1 MVKIATWNVNSIKAR
16 LGHVLEWLKAAAPDV
31 VLLQELKGVAENF
44 PLMEIEDAGYAA
56 AVAGQKTY
64 NGVAILSRTP
74 LEDVTIGLPGD
85 DSDSQARYVEAVTRL
100 DGRMVRIASI
110 YLPNG
115 NPVDTEKFTYKLR
128 WMDRLTDHARA
139 LLALEEPVVLGGD
152 YNVIPEDGDVWEPD
166 LWRDDALF
174 RMEVRRKFREILN
187 LGYTESYRALHSE
200 LGRYSFWDYQGGA
213 WQKDNGLRIDHLLLS
228 WPAASINRRATRPS
242 RPTTPRCGASLIKH
256 RHPGRPV
263 RHEGG
268 DSPDWAVQFPSATT
282 CRGFA
287 PDGGSG
293 D

>member
-16 LGHVLEWLKAAAPDV
+16 LGHVLDWLKAAAPDV

-228 WPAASINRRATRPS
+228 PQAADLLVACGIDKSPRDKAKPS
-242 RPTTPRCGASLIKH
+242 DHTPVWCELN
-256 RHPGRPV
+256 
-263 RHEGG
+263 
-268 DSPDWAVQFPSATT
+268 
-282 CRGFA
+282 
-287 PDGGSG
+287 
-293 D
+293 